1 MIFILEPSE
10 QAKAAIGKRVTVID
24 YPDGRLAI
32 RHKSLPPRRRGASS
46 LRIARSTRCARVDQ
60 GAIADSKR
68 LGSVLAMIR
77 DELLRRAPERRSGP
91 RRRDQRD
98 ARLFKV
104 G

>member
-1 MIFILEPSE
+1 M
-10 QAKAAIGKRVTVID
+10 VD

-32 RHKSLPPRRRGASS
+32 RYRGVELAYRTFDKIRQVSQAAIVENKQ
-46 LRIARSTRCARVDQ
+46 L
-60 GAIADSKR
+60 GAA
-68 LGSVLAMIR
+68 LAFIR
-77 DELLRRAPERRSGP
+77 DEQLRREPERRSMKAP